1 MSKSAGKLTYL
12 PFTIPQTELLAPTVI
27 ELVAP
32 EAGYIEALITTVQT
46 AVTTGGTITVKS
58 GDALATTVAGS
69 VQTIGDAATKGTRQ
83 TTTTTS
89 GSSTREVAEGA
100 RIGIE
105 PSAAFAT
112 AGAIAGVLVIRSI
125 DLSPSLP
132 AAALPALG

>member
-12 PFTIPQTELLAPTVI
+12 QFRIPSVELLAGTVI

-32 EAGYIEALITTVQT
+32 EAGFIEKLITTVQT
-46 AVTTGGTITVKS
+46 AVTTGGTVTVKT

-69 VQTIGDAATKGTRQ
+69 VQTIADAATKGTRQ

-89 GSSTREVAEGA
+89 GSSTREVAAGA

-105 PSAAFAT
+105 PSAGFAT
-112 AGAIAGVLVIRSI
+112 AGEMAGIVVIRSI